1 VENSGRDI
9 LTNATI
15 LRVALD
21 TPLRRLFDY
30 LPQRDSTRSAEP
42 GMRVRVPFG
51 RQHLIGVVQSLA
63 TRSDVPQEKLK
74 AVLEVIDA
82 TPVIDAQV
90 MELLEWAAQYYHHPL
105 GEVIAA
111 ALPKLAREGAAS
123 RALTERWFTTGPG
136 LAALEAGEL
145 KRAPK
150 QRELLEALCAPTG
163 ATSDALAAEDTRG
176 FARRR

>member
-1 VENSGRDI
+1 
-9 LTNATI
+9 
-15 LRVALD
+15 
-21 TPLRRLFDY
+21 
-30 LPQRDSTRSAEP
+30 
-42 GMRVRVPFG
+42 MRVRVPFG

-63 TRSDVPQEKLK
+63 TRSEVPPEKLK

-123 RALTERWFTTGPG
+123 RAQTERWFATDAG

-145 KRAPK
+145 KRAPR
-150 QRELLEALCAPTG
+150 QRELLEILRAPEG
-163 ATSDALAAEDTRG
+163 VARDALAASVRRLAHAD
-176 FARRR
+176 ARAGGARLRLVGRRCRRHPARSDRQPTCCAAPDRH